1 MKRRRQDPNHRLVL
15 VCSCAWLLV
24 ASHSSSS
31 VAAFTAFG
39 RTPVRA
45 HQASCSSHRRHPST
59 ACLSAATA
67 PSDGGTLC
75 IKFSRCY
82 QRFVA
87 YRPQRGRPGRRK
99 ANADAIFESKS
110 NHNNATTNR
119 RLFCRFDDECREVVQ
134 SFLYLD
140 EALELYPS
148 ARLMKLQEVSD
159 REDDADYNQIV
170 PGMGIRPS
178 SSVSRIIL
186 DPNNR
191 DVGLVMEDDEDG
203 IEENTN
209 SNAGSLQTKK
219 ENIHHNITRQGL
231 EALEYLTSLTVSLVA
246 SQSRDKGDDMD
257 TLRQNIASTLRERIG
272 MKRFMEHSPQSL
284 QQNYHR
290 LMDLFTRGRAW
301 NADGGGIDE
310 IIGPGLALRESEAR
324 NVISYFPELCLYDYH
339 EVEERIHFFLSP
351 LPPEDVVGSLSDA
364 PASKRKRRGRRP
376 SNSTS
381 NAGGK
386 EVDCEFSVCIPPSSN
401 YRVIV
406 LNIYLSNSFHSA
418 FFVYYFVSGA
428 RLSWEGFGAGFTIQ
442 QATQAVRAIPN
453 LLSLHHTDSRKPNML
468 YFMRELE
475 VSADMSIPTERNL
488 EKYLLGT
495 EPSDVWAFAY
505 LHTLGLQWSQLRII
519 LDAYPTL
526 TCIGTEA
533 NWELRQ
539 NKGTRKA
546 LDFFSLT
553 YLRKRLQIGPRDVF
567 IMLKASRV
575 HRFLLQQLASMFIAC
590 I

>member
-1 MKRRRQDPNHRLVL
+1 MHTAWWRVQSSSDWPWRCAASDLIPIARLEARSIWLIPIAPQASKASSLFIALLLLSTLPAASDEASDCGMKRRRQDPNHRLVL
-15 VCSCAWLLV
+15 VCSCVWLLV
-24 ASHSSSS
+24 ASSS
-31 VAAFTAFG
+31 VGAFTTAFG
-39 RTPVRA
+39 RKPVRA
-45 HQASCSSHRRHPST
+45 HRRHPST

-87 YRPQRGRPGRRK
+87 YRPRRGRPGRRE
-99 ANADAIFESKS
+99 ANADAIFKSKS
-110 NHNNATTNR
+110 DHNNATTNR

-148 ARLMKLQEVSD
+148 ARLVKLQEVSD

-170 PGMGIRPS
+170 PGMGNRPS

-203 IEENTN
+203 IEEYTS

-219 ENIHHNITRQGL
+219 ENIHHNITREGL

-290 LMDLFTRGRAW
+290 LMDLFTRSRAW
-301 NADGGGIDE
+301 NADGGGRTDE

-324 NVISYFPELCLYDYH
+324 NIISYFPELCLYDYN
-339 EVEERIHFFLSP
+339 EVEERIDFFLSP
-351 LPPEDVVGSLSDA
+351 LPPENVVGSLSDA
-364 PASKRKRRGRRP
+364 PTSKRKRRGRRP
-376 SNSTS
+376 FNSTS

-386 EVDCEFSVCIPPSSN
+386 EVDCEFFLFVSPFIQRSIGHENSLDLRITNCMIA
-401 YRVIV
+401 
-406 LNIYLSNSFHSA
+406 LNICLSNSFA
-418 FFVYYFVSGA
+418 
-428 RLSWEGFGAGFTIQ
+428 
-442 QATQAVRAIPN
+442 
-453 LLSLHHTDSRKPNML
+453 LLSSSITSHQGQDFLGRDLEQVSRSN
-468 YFMRELE
+468 R
-475 VSADMSIPTERNL
+475 
-488 EKYLLGT
+488 
-495 EPSDVWAFAY
+495 
-505 LHTLGLQWSQLRII
+505 QLRR
-519 LDAYPTL
+519 Y
-526 TCIGTEA
+526 E
-533 NWELRQ
+533 Q
-539 NKGTRKA
+539 
-546 LDFFSLT
+546 F
-553 YLRKRLQIGPRDVF
+553 QIYSPYAMPIR
-567 IMLKASRV
+567 IN
-575 HRFLLQQLASMFIAC
+575 QT
-590 I
+590 